1 MKSINLI
8 IKVVSILTLAMLGT
22 ALISSA
28 VWAHE
33 QRNVHN
39 YSLEV
44 GFFTEPAIEGQM
56 NGLDLRVTNSAT
68 QQPVTGLEKTLK
80 VEISC
85 VPAKASR
92 TFDIEPVDPDGD
104 PGHYNNGFI
113 PTTPGQYSFRIFG
126 TIEGTAVNETFS
138 SGPDAF
144 SDVGTAAG
152 VQFPQ
157 TLPSLR
163 EVSGV
168 VQADQQNTQTALNTA
183 TSARTLAISLSVVA
197 IVIAGASVVIAL
209 KKR

>member
-1 MKSINLI
+1 MKGLKYI
-8 IKVVSILTLAMLGT
+8 IKMISILTLVILAT
-22 ALISSA
+22 AVISSA

-44 GFFTEPAIEGQM
+44 GFFTESAIEGQM
-56 NGLDLRVTNSAT
+56 NGLDLRVINIAT

-85 VPAKASR
+85 VPVKASR
-92 TFDIEPVDPDGD
+92 IFDIEPVDPDRD

-126 TIEGTAVNETFS
+126 AIEGTAVNETFS
-138 SGPDAF
+138 SGPDTF
-144 SDVGTAAG
+144 SDVGTATDLE
-152 VQFPQ
+152 FPQ

-168 VQADQQNTQTALNTA
+168 VQADQQNTQNALNTA
-183 TSARTLAISLSVVA
+183 NSTRTLAITLSVVA
-197 IVIAGASVVIAL
+197 IVIAGCSVVIAL